1 MQESANLT
9 LSISAAAP
17 LVSRSPHVT
26 GMVTGGLLALVL
38 AVILLAATAL
48 LCNKKKR
55 LGSGSTNNK
64 ERNKVSI

>member
-1 MQESANLT
+1 MAGRHGDIIGE
-9 LSISAAAP
+9 
-17 LVSRSPHVT
+17 
-26 GMVTGGLLALVL
+26 GLLALVL